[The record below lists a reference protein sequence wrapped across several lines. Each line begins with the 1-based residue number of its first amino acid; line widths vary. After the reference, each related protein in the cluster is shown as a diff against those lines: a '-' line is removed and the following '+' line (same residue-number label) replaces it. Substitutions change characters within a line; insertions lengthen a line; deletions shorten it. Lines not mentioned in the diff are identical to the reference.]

1 MDYTKLLQPNV
12 FFLIIDSFRNDEFE
26 KFCKK
31 FPNSHLNKLVKNGVY
46 FSQTI
51 SSADAT
57 YRTSGVVDTLRQTEV
72 VIRNLP
78 ALSLIHI

>member
-57 YRTSGVVDTLRQTEV
+57 
-72 VIRNLP
+72 
-78 ALSLIHI
+78 